1 MRGGVAFWLA
11 PELIDCV
18 GFQNSGRPT
27 AASDVYAYAC
37 VCVEVSTTV
46 IENLIL
52 LIRLSGLHK
61 FATFRTCQGLSSL
74 SDDYARTEARE
85 TLLVGRRANA

>member
-52 LIRLSGLHK
+52 LTRLSGLYE
-61 FATFRTCQGLSSL
+61 FATFCTCQGLSSL
-74 SDDYARTEARE
+74 SDDHARPEARE
-85 TLLVGRRANA
+85 TLLIGRRANA